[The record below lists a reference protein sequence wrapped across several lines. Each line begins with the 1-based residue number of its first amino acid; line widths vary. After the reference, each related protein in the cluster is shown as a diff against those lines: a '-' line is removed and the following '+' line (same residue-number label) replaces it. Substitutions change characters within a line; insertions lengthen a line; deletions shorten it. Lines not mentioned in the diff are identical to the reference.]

1 MKKFYTRPTLTTI
14 KLQQQTALLQ
24 GSVMVN
30 ANRSSYGMV
39 KKDAWADEPEEEQD

>member
-30 ANRSSYGMV
+30 AKRSSYGMV
-39 KKDAWADEPEEEQD
+39 KKDAWYEPEE